1 MGFSGS
7 PQRWNGVLTLTRLG
21 DLTHVT
27 YPDLVFE
34 RSEIQYIACSSKLF
48 QYGSLIDSTTNS
60 EQQHA
65 TYKVITDKKLD
76 CSCSLAAVVKGAI
89 ICYKQA

>member
-1 MGFSGS
+1 MLVGLEHAFGNGL
-7 PQRWNGVLTLTRLG
+7 QRFTPEVERGLNFDPTLRP
-21 DLTHVT
+21 DPVT

-60 EQQHA
+60 ERQHA
-65 TYKVITDKKLD
+65 TYKVTTDKKLNR
-76 CSCSLAAVVKGAI
+76 SM
-89 ICYKQA
+89 